1 MTSWKNSCFPGSNN
15 VVYEIFSL
23 TLSDNIKKASK
34 YLTLDKI
41 WLILSVTVMIT
52 WTNSYKTEHYLIYSK
67 LSININ
73 FLILC
78 PTIFNQ
84 IYIYIYINS
93 LQYIFWFYLIKTDY
107 TARATEI
114 KRQWS
119 RIRER
124 KWNRIVRDTD
134 PQIYT
139 NLIHNKQIIMY

>member
-1 MTSWKNSCFPGSNN
+1 MKPINYVIFLDKLPPFSSTVKIMKIYFIDSKDRFFSLTSKLMTSWKNSNFPGSNN

-52 WTNSYKTEHYLIYSK
+52 WTNSYTTEHYLIYSK

-84 IYIYIYINS
+84 IYIYLSTHSVYI
-93 LQYIFWFYLIKTDY
+93 LILSN
-107 TARATEI
+107 
-114 KRQWS
+114 Q
-119 RIRER
+119 
-124 KWNRIVRDTD
+124 NRL
-134 PQIYT
+134 YC
-139 NLIHNKQIIMY
+139 

>member
-15 VVYEIFSL
+15 VVYENFSL

-41 WLILSVTVMIT
+41 WLIFSVTVMIT

-84 IYIYIYINS
+84 IYIYINS
-93 LQYIFWFYLIKTDY
+93 LQYIFWFYIIKTDY

-124 KWNRIVRDTD
+124 NKMEQNSQGYR
-134 PQIYT
+134 PT
-139 NLIHNKQIIMY
+139 NLYEFNI